1 MGEALSSMLRILYA
15 QAALVRDAVSVH
27 ASCVSLEGRG
37 YLFLGRSGTGKSTHA
52 RRWMEA
58 FPGCRLLNDDNP
70 VLRVEDGTV
79 TAYGTPWS
87 GKTPCY
93 RNECAP
99 VAGIVRLQQ
108 SPQNRFTPLCGPEA
122 FAALLP
128 SCSAVRRDARLQ
140 DALHDTLVRVAGLV
154 PVGWLECLPDREAA
168 RLCLEEL
175 NQIIQQ

>member
-1 MGEALSSMLRILYA
+1 MYGAESAY
-15 QAALVRDAVSVH
+15 
-27 ASCVSLEGRG
+27 LEDSFATG
-37 YLFLGRSGTGKSTHA
+37 FLKYYK
-52 RRWMEA
+52 
-58 FPGCRLLNDDNP
+58 D
-70 VLRVEDGTV
+70 
-79 TAYGTPWS
+79 
-87 GKTPCY
+87 
-93 RNECAP
+93 RNY
-99 VAGIVRLQQ
+99 
-108 SPQNRFTPLCGPEA
+108 A

>member
-1 MGEALSSMLRILYA
+1 M
-15 QAALVRDAVSVH
+15 
-27 ASCVSLEGRG
+27 
-37 YLFLGRSGTGKSTHA
+37 
-52 RRWMEA
+52 
-58 FPGCRLLNDDNP
+58 
-70 VLRVEDGTV
+70 

>member
-1 MGEALSSMLRILYA
+1 MAGGL
-15 QAALVRDAVSVH
+15 
-27 ASCVSLEGRG
+27 
-37 YLFLGRSGTGKSTHA
+37 
-52 RRWMEA
+52 
-58 FPGCRLLNDDNP
+58 PGCHLLNDDNP

-93 RNECAP
+93 RNEYAP

-128 SCSAVRRDARLQ
+128 SCSAIRRDARLQ

-154 PVGWLECLPDREAA
+154 PSDGSNACPTRRPHGSVLK
-168 RLCLEEL
+168 
-175 NQIIQQ
+175 N